1 MGGLAGQYHRQNAAK
16 KEPFGPTVRLHSN
29 DIGRFRNGREE
40 KILALQGVF
49 AAKSRFLFDV
59 SAKKGSAE
67 LALSLSGR

>member
-1 MGGLAGQYHRQNAAK
+1 MGERRKFWLY
-16 KEPFGPTVRLHSN
+16 
-29 DIGRFRNGREE
+29 
-40 KILALQGVF
+40 QGVF